1 MSCPLFVRLH
11 VISDHCVSG
20 GSSLPLAPTAS
31 LVCFFSFFDV
41 PIAHVRLWMR
51 KVRAIRCFSGRS
63 SPTAAAARGE
73 DGGEDGEDG
82 PLQEE
87 GAGSRSRP
95 HQAALVEVTLVS

>member
-1 MSCPLFVRLH
+1 
-11 VISDHCVSG
+11 
-20 GSSLPLAPTAS
+20 
-31 LVCFFSFFDV
+31 
-41 PIAHVRLWMR
+41 MR

-63 SPTAAAARGE
+63 STTAAAARGE
-73 DGGEDGEDG
+73 DGGEDG